1 MDVPLWKRPWTS
13 GLGGEEDDDI
23 FVRLMFMLDVLSA
36 RESCCSIK
44 MVELKCCAAM
54 LWCCNF
60 LSVAGGGSIPSS
72 SI

>member
-44 MVELKCCAAM
+44 MVEL
-54 LWCCNF
+54 
-60 LSVAGGGSIPSS
+60 
-72 SI
+72 